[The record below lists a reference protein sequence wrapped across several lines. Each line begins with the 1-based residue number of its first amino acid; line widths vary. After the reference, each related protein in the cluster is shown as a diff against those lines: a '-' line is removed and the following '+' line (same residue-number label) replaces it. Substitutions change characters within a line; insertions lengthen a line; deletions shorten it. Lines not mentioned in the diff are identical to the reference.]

1 MSILMN
7 PRMLAVL
14 RFFSWALVASLLPA
28 CRSAPLTRDNPIPTQ
43 APRTCALPN
52 KAVAEYGAIIGNA
65 PAAVVA
71 MLKAFPKGGDI
82 HSHLSGAVMPED
94 YIAMGLADR
103 HCYGPASD
111 DPHQLAIKRHGA
123 FEKCDQNDHPL
134 SGMGQQDKDRLV
146 RSLSMYQFS
155 YPTIQAGHDQ
165 FFATFTRFG
174 AVSETPHE
182 RGQLL
187 AKLLVQA
194 EMDSVSYVEVMVSF
208 QSEAVTNLASR
219 LRKEFSDSDFTD
231 PQKFPA
237 MHTLIADGL
246 TQATNAA
253 TDDIST
259 YTKVMRET
267 LGCAGSPKNPGCG
280 VTFRFLSAVNRNSA
294 LPPKPNTA
302 KQPDFAKT
310 FAQTAFAFSL
320 ANLDVGVVGVNLV
333 SGEDLAPSMRGFA
346 THMRQFGYFHGVFP
360 KVNLALHGGELTPC
374 FVGTG
379 HPALLDHLTAS
390 IKAGAQRIGHG
401 VSFAYLDPMQ
411 KQQVASLMLEANVLV
426 EIPLASNAQILGV
439 AGADH
444 PFTQYVRDFQV
455 PAAMATDDGG
465 VSYSD
470 FTSEWVYAHLQYR
483 LTYEEA
489 TKLARQS
496 LQHSFL
502 PGSSLWQGAPGG
514 PIAPDCQPIP
524 LGGSVPPKSRC
535 ETFLQ
540 ANAKANLQWDLEAR
554 LQRFRETYGPKQWP

>member
-1 MSILMN
+1 
-7 PRMLAVL
+7 
-14 RFFSWALVASLLPA
+14 
-28 CRSAPLTRDNPIPTQ
+28 
-43 APRTCALPN
+43 
-52 KAVAEYGAIIGNA
+52 VAEYSATIGNA

-82 HSHLSGAVMPED
+82 HNHLSGAVMPED
-94 YIAMGLADR
+94 YITIGRADG

-111 DPHQLAIKRHGA
+111 DPHQLAIRKHVDGK
-123 FEKCDQNDHPL
+123 KCDRNDQPL
-134 SGMGQQDKDRLV
+134 SGMGQEDKDRLV

-174 AVSETPHE
+174 AVSETSHD

-208 QSEAVTNLASR
+208 QSEAVAKLAGR
-219 LRKEFSDSDFTD
+219 LRMKFSDSDFTN
-231 PQKFPA
+231 PPMFPA
-237 MHTLIADGL
+237 MHALIADDL
-246 TQATNAA
+246 AQTAKDAS
-253 TDDIST
+253 DDIST
-259 YTKVMRET
+259 YINVMRDT

-280 VTFRFLSAVNRNSA
+280 VTFRLLSAVNRNSA
-294 LPPKPNTA
+294 LPPKPNSA
-302 KQPDFAKT
+302 KEPDYAKT
-310 FAQTAFAFSL
+310 FAQTAFSFSL
-320 ANLDVGVVGVNLV
+320 AKMDDQVVGVNLV
-333 SGEDLAPSMRGFA
+333 SGEDLSPSMMGFA
-346 THMRQFGYFHGVFP
+346 KHMQQFSYFHGVFP

-379 HPALLDHLTAS
+379 HPALLDHLTGS
-390 IKAGAQRIGHG
+390 IKAGAKRIGHG
-401 VSFAYLDPMQ
+401 ISFAYLDSQQ
-411 KQQVASLMLEANVLV
+411 KQQVADLMLRENVLV

-439 AGADH
+439 AGAEH

-465 VSYSD
+465 VSHSD
-470 FTSEWVYAHLQYR
+470 FTSEWVYAYLQYH

-489 TKLARQS
+489 AKLARLS
-496 LQHSFL
+496 LQHSFQAGR
-502 PGSSLWQGAPGG
+502 PLWQGAPGG

-524 LGGSVPPKSRC
+524 LGGPVPPKSRC

-554 LQRFRETYGPKQWP
+554 LLRFRETYGPKQWL